1 MGICMCEKTSL
12 NKAFHLLGAV
22 VLLAGFWYHSL
33 TMIIAAVIV
42 CLIGHL
48 TQMLTKKVG
57 KKADVVMKKKRR

>member
-1 MGICMCEKTSL
+1 MCNKTSL
-12 NKAFHLLGAV
+12 NKAFHLLGV
-22 VLLAGFWYHSL
+22 IVLLSGFWYHNL

-48 TQMLTKKVG
+48 TQMLSKKAS